1 MQRRHHPVTLQQA
14 AQESPTLA
22 SLSMRLAQSQACLK
36 AVQSALPSTLRASVQ
51 AGPLEAREWCLLV
64 RSSAAA
70 AKVRQLL
77 PDCLALLKR
86 QGLPVDTLRIKV
98 SSGR

>member
-36 AVQSALPSTLRASVQ
+36 AVQSALPGTLRASVQ